1 MQISKHIVLP
11 SPVPIRTRAGLIAC
25 ISALALFFSNATYS
39 ATLADTAD
47 SAQINAK
54 TTPLTSTS
62 DVRDC
67 DHSSHQTILN
77 KTSIQSDARAYW
89 LNRDFIQ
96 WPGKDPKGTFTL
108 YASASGKLRIQKGLP
123 VSDADLRISTTA
135 PTTTTT
141 ALPTDIR
148 QRYKFIGEGA
158 LLRHSLSAQILAN
171 ILTQQLILVQ
181 ENERGEVID
190 FTSVQIA
197 GVIDDL
203 YQTAT
208 EEAKLGVTVTAS
220 SADGNVRTSTAFRL
234 WAPTAQHVSACIY
247 KTGASH
253 ANALLPM
260 TLDKRTGIWASSI
273 NKDVSGSYYRYLVD
287 VFVPG
292 AGLIRNR
299 VTDPYSISLTSDS
312 RRSYIADLQN
322 AALKPAGW
330 DQHKIPERVKNPT
343 DMAIYELHVRD
354 FSINDITVRPAYR
367 GKYLAFTESASAG
380 MLHLQALSEAGI
392 TDIHLLPIFDIATI
406 PERHCISPDVSGG
419 ADSLRQQAI
428 INAQA
433 GKDCF
438 NWGYDPYHYNAPEG
452 SYASTADDG
461 AARILELR
469 KMVIALHQAGL
480 RVGMDVVYNHTAFA
494 GQHPQSV
501 LDRIVPGYYHRLNA
515 QGKVEDSTCQPCGN
529 TATENRMMAK
539 LMSDSVRLWAREYQ
553 MDSFRFDLMGHQP
566 RAVMEEIKA
575 ALQTD
580 NGREIQLIGEGWN
593 FGEVAN
599 GSRFIQASQLA
610 LNGSQIGT
618 FSDRARDAIR
628 GGGHGD
634 NAAAIVQNKG
644 YINGLL
650 EAADASPALLSK
662 TVQRSVDMVRVGL
675 AGSIADYVM
684 QTADG
689 QTKKLSEIKYNDQP
703 AGYVSSPAEVVNYVE
718 NHDNHTLFDI
728 NAFRLPLTT
737 SHEDRARVQ
746 VLGLGLTAF
755 SQGIAYFHAGSDILR
770 SKSLD
775 GNSYNSGDWFN
786 RLDWTYQQNYFGTGL
801 PPEKDNARFY
811 PIMRP
816 LLSDPRIKPRP
827 QDIAMSRDA
836 FRDLLR
842 IRSSSG
848 LFRLTSST
856 EIQRR
861 LRFFNTGQGQNPAVI
876 AAHLNGE
883 NLEAANFRAVMYFI
897 NVSKQEQ
904 RLVIPE
910 QQGRH
915 FQLHPVH
922 LMHGAGDQRIASEA
936 HFVSESGG
944 FILPA
949 LSVVCFV
956 ELN

>member
-1 MQISKHIVLP
+1 MQISKHMAPRSHVWN
-11 SPVPIRTRAGLIAC
+11 RARAGLIFGICSLVWLVPEA
-25 ISALALFFSNATYS
+25 AYS
-39 ATLADTAD
+39 AVTA
-47 SAQINAK
+47 SSGRTITRTQ
-54 TTPLTSTS
+54 PLTLTNAS
-62 DVRDC
+62 DVRMC
-67 DHSSHQTILN
+67 DRPLHQTLLSRS
-77 KTSIQSDARAYW
+77 TVPAEARAYW
-89 LNRDFIQ
+89 LNRDLIQ
-96 WPGKDPKGTFTL
+96 WPGKDGKGAFAL
-108 YASASGKLRIQKGLP
+108 YAAASGKLRIQRGLP
-123 VSDADLRISTTA
+123 VSGNDLKIRVDITTA
-135 PTTTTT
+135 
-141 ALPTDIR
+141 ALPEEIR
-148 QRYKFIGEGA
+148 QRYKFIAAGA
-158 LLRHSLSAQILAN
+158 VFKHQLSAQE
-171 ILTQQLILVQ
+171 LTSLLKQQLILVQ
-181 ENERGEVID
+181 ENEHNEVID
-190 FTSVQIA
+190 FTHIQIA

-203 YQTAT
+203 YQAAT
-208 EEAKLGVTVTAS
+208 DESLGVTISPPS
-220 SADGNVRTSTAFRL
+220 SGGSTQFSTSFRL
-234 WAPTAQHVSACIY
+234 WAPTAQRVSVCVY
-247 KTGASH
+247 KTGDSRAQ
-253 ANALLPM
+253 ALMPM
-260 TLDKRTGIWASSI
+260 SLNQHNGIWTSSV
-273 NKDVSGSYYRYLVD
+273 NQDLSRHYYRYLVD

-292 AGLIRNR
+292 TGLIRNS
-299 VTDPYSISLTSDS
+299 VTDPYSVSLTSDS
-312 RRSYIADLQN
+312 RRSYIADLQS

-354 FSINDITVRPAYR
+354 FSINDKTVRPAYR

-380 MLHLQALSEAGI
+380 MHHLQAISAAGI

-406 PERHCISPDVSGG
+406 PERHCISPKVSGG
-419 ADSLRQQAI
+419 ADSRHQQAI

-433 GKDCF
+433 DQDCF

-452 SYASTADDG
+452 SYASNPDDG
-461 AARILELR
+461 ATRILELR
-469 KMVIALHQAGL
+469 KMVMALHQAGL

-494 GQHPQSV
+494 GQHPRSV

-515 QGKVEDSTCQPCGN
+515 LGKVEDSTCQPCGN

-539 LMSDSVRLWAREYQ
+539 LMSDSVRLWAREYK

-575 ALQTD
+575 ALRTD

-599 GSRFIQASQLA
+599 GARFVQASQLA

-634 NAAAIVQNKG
+634 NAAAIVRNKG

-650 EAADASPALLSK
+650 EAADASPTQSQQKKALLLSG
-662 TVQRSVDMVRVGL
+662 DMIRLGL
-675 AGSIADYVM
+675 AGSIAGYSM

-689 QTKKLSEIKYNDQP
+689 QTKKLSDIDYNGQP
-703 AGYVSSPAEVVNYVE
+703 AGYASAPAEVVNYVE
-718 NHDNHTLFDI
+718 NHDNQTLFDI

-861 LRFFNTGQGQNPAVI
+861 LRFFNTGPGQNPAVI

-897 NVSKQEQ
+897 NVSNQEQ
-904 RLVIPE
+904 SLIIHE
-910 QQGRH
+910 QQGH
-915 FQLHPVH
+915 HLQLHPVH
-922 LMHGAGDQRIASEA
+922 LMPGAGDQRIASQA
-936 HFVSESGG
+936 RFMRESGT
-944 FILPA
+944 FLLPGR
-949 LSVVCFV
+949 SVVCFV
-956 ELN
+956 EPN

>member
-11 SPVPIRTRAGLIAC
+11 SPVLIRTRAGLIAC
-25 ISALALFFSNATYS
+25 ISAFALLFSNATCS
-39 ATLADTAD
+39 ATVADTTD
-47 SAQINAK
+47 SAHINAK
-54 TTPLTSTS
+54 TTPLARTP
-62 DVRDC
+62 DLRDC
-67 DHSSHQTILN
+67 DSPSHQTILN
-77 KTSIQSDARAYW
+77 KTSIQPDARAYW

-96 WPGKDPKGTFTL
+96 WPGKDPQGTFAL
-108 YASASGKLRIQKGLP
+108 YASASGKLRIQKGSP
-123 VSDADLRISTTA
+123 VSDVDLRISTTA
-135 PTTTTT
+135 STT

-158 LLRHSLSAQILAN
+158 LLTHSLSAQTLAN
-171 ILTQQLILVQ
+171 LLTQQLILVQ

-190 FTSVQIA
+190 FTAVQIA
-197 GVIDDL
+197 GVVDDL

-208 EEAKLGVTVTAS
+208 EETKLGATVTAA
-220 SADGNVRTSTAFRL
+220 SADASVRASTAFRL
-234 WAPTAQHVSACIY
+234 WAPTAQHVSACVY
-247 KTGASH
+247 KTGASRAH
-253 ANALLPM
+253 TLLPM
-260 TLDKRTGIWASSI
+260 ILDQRTGIWVGAI
-273 NKDVSGSYYRYLVD
+273 NKDMSGSYYRYLVD

-292 AGLIRNR
+292 AGIIRNR

-312 RRSYIADLQN
+312 RRSYITDLQN
-322 AALKPAGW
+322 ATLKPAGW
-330 DQHKIPERVKNPT
+330 DQHKIPERVKTPT
-343 DMAIYELHVRD
+343 DMSIYELHVRD
-354 FSINDITVRPAYR
+354 FSINDKTVRPAYR
-367 GKYLAFTESASAG
+367 GKYLAFTEAASAG
-380 MLHLQALSEAGI
+380 MHHLQALSEAGI

-406 PERHCISPDVSGG
+406 PERHCISPNVSGG
-419 ADSLRQQAI
+419 ADSLRQQTI
-428 INAQA
+428 INALA
-433 GKDCF
+433 DKDCF

-452 SYASTADDG
+452 SYASNADNG
-461 AARILELR
+461 ATRILELR
-469 KMVIALHQAGL
+469 KMVMALHRAGL

-539 LMSDSVRLWAREYQ
+539 LMSDSVRLWAREYK

-575 ALQTD
+575 ALRSD

-599 GSRFIQASQLA
+599 GARFIQASQLA

-650 EAADASPALLSK
+650 DAADASPPYSPQKNTL
-662 TVQRSVDMVRVGL
+662 QRSADMVRVGL

-689 QTKKLSEIKYNDQP
+689 QTKKLSEIAYNDQP
-703 AGYVSSPAEVVNYVE
+703 AGYISSPAEVVNYVE

-728 NAFRLPLTT
+728 NAFRLPHTT

-746 VLGLGLTAF
+746 ILGLGLTAF
-755 SQGIAYFHAGSDILR
+755 SQGIAYFHAGSDLLR

-811 PIMRP
+811 TIMGP
-816 LLSDPRIKPRP
+816 LLTDQRIKPRA

-842 IRSSSG
+842 IRSSSA
-848 LFRLTSST
+848 LFRLSSSE
-856 EIQRR
+856 EIQQR
-861 LRFFNTGQGQNPAVI
+861 LRFFNTGPEQNPAVI

-883 NLEAANFRAVMYFI
+883 NLSAAHFKAVMYFI

-922 LMHGAGDQRIASEA
+922 LMHGAGDQRIASQA
-936 HFVSESGG
+936 QFISESGS

-956 ELN
+956 EVN